1 MNNNSKK
8 DFFKIVTVFF
18 YFRLLLS
25 LRSSGKISQSESTY
39 CAYTI
44 CRSLEVLERGDGWF
58 LARSEVKDGI
68 LRSPDENRPSNNVNE
83 KGELQ

>member
-1 MNNNSKK
+1 MNDNSKK
-8 DFFKIVTVFF
+8 DFFKIVTFF
-18 YFRLLLS
+18 FNFRLLLS
-25 LRSSGKISQSESTY
+25 LRSSGKKSQSESTY

-44 CRSLEVLERGDGWF
+44 CRSLEVLEREDGWF
-58 LARSEVKDGI
+58 LGRSEVKDGI